1 MVAMSNNNQDWYD
14 EDEFDDIDD
23 TNTDGKALV
32 SKLRRAERAKDKRVK
47 ELEAELE
54 SLRKVQREANVTQVL
69 SEKGVNPKIARFIP
83 SDAANT
89 PEEIDAWLEENGEL
103 FGVVAQSGKEKVT
116 NEDLSALKQ
125 IDATTGSALS
135 PDTVSDMMSAINNA
149 QSQEELLALL
159 LGSE

>member
-1 MVAMSNNNQDWYD
+1 MSNNNQDWYD

>member
-1 MVAMSNNNQDWYD
+1 MSNNNQDWYD
-14 EDEFDDIDD
+14 EDEFDDIED
-23 TNTDGKALV
+23 TNADGKALV